1 MSDFD
6 INQVRRLDGGLLL
19 VFRECLRRRKAQ
31 EAAQVLGL
39 SPSAVSH
46 ALTRLRDLFGDPLF
60 VRKPHGLVPTR
71 RALELEP
78 QVEALLQLAGAAL
91 GGREAFDPSTSQRV
105 FRVSAPEFVTDL
117 IGGRLLN
124 ALAAEAPGV
133 LFTVEHMVQ
142 ERALEAL
149 RRGEIDLAV
158 GRFAGGFGEHRT
170 ERLYEDRYCVAAR
183 RGHPLIDGR
192 IDAQTYALAGHVYAM
207 AGSETAGDENLPGP
221 LEMTIVARAGA
232 PHWMTV
238 LVMVAA
244 SDAIATCPRRL
255 AERHADMLGLQV
267 MDPPF
272 EPMRLAVEAVRRRRT
287 DDPGIDWFLG
297 QLRAAVG

>member
-19 VFRECLRRRKAQ
+19 VFRELVRRRKAQ
-31 EAAQVLGL
+31 EAALALGL

-78 QVEALLQLAGAAL
+78 QVEALLALAGATL
-91 GGREAFDPSTSQRV
+91 GRREAFDPAASRRV
-105 FRVSAPEFVTDL
+105 FRMSAPEFVTDL

-124 ALAAEAPGV
+124 ALAARAPGV
-133 LFTVEHMVQ
+133 IFTVEHMTQ
-142 ERALEAL
+142 DRALEAL

-158 GRFAGGFGEHRT
+158 GRFAGGFGDHRT
-170 ERLYEDRYCVAAR
+170 EALYEDRYCVAAR
-183 RGHPLIDGR
+183 RGHPRIEGA
-192 IDAQTYALAGHVYAM
+192 IDARTYATAGHVYAM
-207 AGSETAGDENLPGP
+207 AGSETAGDENLPNP
-221 LEMTIVARAGA
+221 LGMTIAARAGA

-255 AERHADMLGLQV
+255 AERHAAMLGLQV
-267 MDPPF
+267 LDPPF
-272 EPMRLAVEAVRRRRT
+272 EPMRLSVEAVRRAGT
-287 DDPGIDWFLG
+287 EDAGVDWFLG
-297 QLRAAVG
+297 QVRAAAG

>member
-6 INQVRRLDGGLLL
+6 FNKVRRLDGGLLL
-19 VFRECLRRRKAQ
+19 VFRELVRRRKAQ
-31 EAAQVLGL
+31 EAAQALGL
-39 SPSAVSH
+39 SPSAISH

-78 QVEALLQLAGAAL
+78 QVEALLALAGATL
-91 GGREAFDPSTSQRV
+91 GGREAFDPAASRRV
-105 FRVSAPEFVTDL
+105 FRMSAPEFVTDL

-124 ALAAEAPGV
+124 ALAAQAPGV
-133 LFTVEHMVQ
+133 LFTVEHLAQ
-142 ERALEAL
+142 DRALEAL

-158 GRFAGGFGEHRT
+158 GRFAGGFGGHPT
-170 ERLYEDRYCVAAR
+170 QALYEDRYCVAAR

-192 IDAQTYALAGHVYAM
+192 IDTETYAIAGHVYAM
-207 AGSETAGDENLPGP
+207 AGSETAGDENLPSP
-221 LEMTIVARAGA
+221 LEVSIAARAGA

-272 EPMRLAVEAVRRRRT
+272 EPMRLSVEAARRSGT
-287 DDPGIDWFLG
+287 DDPGVDWFLD
-297 QLRAAVG
+297 QVRAAVG